1 MASSTNTKVNDLF
14 RVMHAS
20 ELSHTEYRAYA
31 AMLRDLL
38 NMHVVSGRMLVQDFL
53 NNTSWTGE
61 LTDAN
66 YAAADVQDFH
76 EFLVR
81 AFSPLGAQ
89 ASTQEAPTQAST
101 QEASTQEAPTQA
113 STQASTQAPKTTQ
126 TAPHKAKWQQLM
138 RPLADE
144 FASESLP
151 TDTIVEFV
159 WQALTDGG
167 ALNALYAMGSALM
180 PKPEKAS

>member
-89 ASTQEAPTQAST
+89 ASTQ
-101 QEASTQEAPTQA
+101 
-113 STQASTQAPKTTQ
+113 APKTTQ

>member
-1 MASSTNTKVNDLF
+1 MASSTNIKVNDLF

-101 QEASTQEAPTQA
+101 Q
-113 STQASTQAPKTTQ
+113 ASTQAPKTTQ